1 MTQPI
6 IICGGG
12 IGGLATALALAKFGL
27 PSIVLEQAP
36 KFGEIG
42 AGIQLAPNAFS
53 VLDQLGV
60 GQRARDNSVFIDEL
74 VMMDSHDGEMLVR
87 LPVGEEFR
95 ARFGNPYAVAHRTD
109 LHLSLLE
116 GCEASPLIT
125 LKNSQRLVSF
135 EEKGDGVVVTTASG
149 ETLSGSA
156 LIGADGINS
165 VVRQAIVNDGPPIV
179 SGHLTYRAV
188 LPPSEIPEDLRW
200 NAATLWAG
208 PKTHI
213 GHYPLRGWQLFN
225 IVATFESGRTT
236 QGANEP
242 ADRDEVLAQFSN
254 VVPKIRQLMEVPR
267 EWRRWV
273 LMDRDPVTNWTQG
286 RVTLLGDAAHP
297 MLQYYAQGACMALE
311 DSLCIADKV
320 HAAQGDLAAAFQAYQ
335 KARLV
340 RTARVQMGSRLI
352 GRYLFHPDGA
362 ERDVRNAVLRSQ
374 SPREFYDGFQWLYG
388 GPDQA
393 PSPGSMLAPLSNV
406 TSMQSHRGAA

>member
-1 MTQPI
+1 MKEPI

-12 IGGLATALALAKFGL
+12 IGGLATALALSKFGY
-27 PSIVLEQAP
+27 PSIVLEQAA

-42 AGIQLAPNAFS
+42 AGIQLAPNAFN
-53 VLDQLGV
+53 VLDRLGV
-60 GQRARDNSVFIDEL
+60 GQRARDNSVFIDAL
-74 VMMDSHDGEMLVR
+74 VMMDSYDGETLVN

-95 ARFGNPYAVAHRTD
+95 TRFGNPYAVAHRAD

-116 GCEASPLIT
+116 GCQTNPSVSLRT
-125 LKNSQRLVSF
+125 SQRLESY
-135 EEKGDGVVVTTASG
+135 EQQGDRVVARMANG
-149 ETLSGSA
+149 ETLTGSA
-156 LIGADGINS
+156 LIGADGVNS
-165 VVRQAIVNDGPPIV
+165 VVRKTIVNDGAPIV

-213 GHYPLRGWQLFN
+213 VHYPLRGWQLFN
-225 IVATFESGRTT
+225 IVATFQSERTT

-242 ADRDEVLAQFSN
+242 ADRDEVLSQFSG

-273 LMDRDPVTNWTQG
+273 LVDRDPVSNWTDG

-311 DSLCIADKV
+311 DSICIAEKIHDAK
-320 HAAQGDLAAAFQAYQ
+320 GDMAAAFQAYQ

-352 GRYLFHPDGA
+352 GKYIYHPDGM
-362 ERDVRNAVLRSQ
+362 ERDVRNSILKSN
-374 SPREFYDGFQWLYG
+374 SPQQFYDGFQWLYG
-388 GPDQA
+388 GPDQP
-393 PSPGSMLAPLSNV
+393 PSPGSMLAPLKDDNEAGRARV
-406 TSMQSHRGAA
+406 VA